1 MVADFFFFSPR
12 IHERI
17 KGMTQGLQIK
27 QREKKKKG
35 IAFSHPGNK
44 PCVLRLTRITC
55 VYVCDTE
62 NAFFNLEFL
71 VQSNSVCCQG
81 QMSELMAHSGYP
93 HRLWAWKKAL

>member
-1 MVADFFFFSPR
+1 MVASVFFFR
-12 IHERI
+12 IHEQI

-27 QREKKKKG
+27 SSREKRKKG

-71 VQSNSVCCQG
+71 VQSNSVCYQG

-93 HRLWAWKKAL
+93 HRLSA